1 LKLRATLF
9 FLMQAGDIMKRTKTE
24 QTEYDKAIQEYL
36 ENGGKITVCARGD
49 SGLAEED
56 RNPWGRKKPGRP
68 KTVDKK

>member
-1 LKLRATLF
+1 MRK
-9 FLMQAGDIMKRTKTE
+9 DSTE
-24 QTEYDKAIQEYL
+24 QAEYDKAIQEYL

-56 RNPWGRKKPGRP
+56 RNPWARRNRKPGRP

>member
-1 LKLRATLF
+1 
-9 FLMQAGDIMKRTKTE
+9 MQAGDIMKRTKTE